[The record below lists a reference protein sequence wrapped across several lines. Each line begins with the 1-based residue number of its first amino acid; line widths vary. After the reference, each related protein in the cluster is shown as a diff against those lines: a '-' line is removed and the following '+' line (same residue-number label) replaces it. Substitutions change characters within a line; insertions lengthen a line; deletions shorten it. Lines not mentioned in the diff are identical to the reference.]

1 MLKIKKGLFIIGYGL
16 SGGFGGIQ
24 NYEVIEAYSQDDADK
39 QAWEMACETYES
51 YVGMHGLR
59 ELSEIME
66 EDEIEDED
74 EAMEVYNEER
84 EGWIDYSAE
93 PFSEELE
100 RKYQDMYHYE
110 NKYKS

>member
-1 MLKIKKGLFIIGYGL
+1 MELFIVGYGL

-24 NYEVIEAYSQDDADK
+24 NYEVIEAYNQNDADK
-39 QAWEMACETYES
+39 QAWELACETYES

-100 RKYQDMYHYE
+100 RKYQDLYHYE
-110 NKYKS
+110 NRYKS

>member
-1 MLKIKKGLFIIGYGL
+1 MELFIIGYGL

-24 NYEVIEAYSQDDADK
+24 NYEVVEAYGEEDANK
-39 QAWEMACETYES
+39 QAWERACETYES

-66 EDEIEDED
+66 DEEIEDD
-74 EAMEVYNEER
+74 EAMDIYNEER
-84 EGWIDYSAE
+84 EGWLDYSAE

-100 RKYQDMYHYE
+100 KKLESMYHYE
-110 NKYKS
+110 NSYKS

>member
-74 EAMEVYNEER
+74 EAI
-84 EGWIDYSAE
+84 IDATQE
-93 PFSEELE
+93 DIDFLDK
-100 RKYQDMYHYE
+100 RKEMYDNGYFD
-110 NKYKS
+110 NLY

>member
-66 EDEIEDED
+66 EDEIEDEIEDED
-74 EAMEVYNEER
+74 EAI
-84 EGWIDYSAE
+84 IDATQE
-93 PFSEELE
+93 DIDFLDK
-100 RKYQDMYHYE
+100 RKEMYDNGYFD
-110 NKYKS
+110 NLY